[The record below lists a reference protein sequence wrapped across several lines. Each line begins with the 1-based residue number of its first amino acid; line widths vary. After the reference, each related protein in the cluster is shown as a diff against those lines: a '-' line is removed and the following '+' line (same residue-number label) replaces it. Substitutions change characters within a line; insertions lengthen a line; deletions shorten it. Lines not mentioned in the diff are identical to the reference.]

1 MKAKKLLWGIA
12 PLMALAPIVAA
23 KCGDGNETKSI
34 VFQIGHRKSWPLSGG
49 LAPFAEYYNKTFKGQ
64 KDFMPVKMSYAD
76 DHNTT
81 SEFVLARRAKDNI
94 ESGNFKDVPNI
105 ILGAQSGAYVI
116 NQYNRLMDLSDVGI
130 KKDIF
135 NQSIA
140 DLHSILSGQAD
151 KSRVYNIPFDNN
163 ADTDALAFNLDAL
176 YFMLKMIEDGK
187 GEVDWT
193 ADIPKRAKEAA
204 QPGKGNDLPEKSIWR
219 ALKLKEGEPFKGFKV
234 DEKTFKSMEK
244 IRELAVK
251 FHDGT
256 TLDQSKVDADTI
268 TGEVLS
274 IDYNAQA
281 FLKEFKS
288 RIGKTEN
295 DVIWKLVLTGD
306 QKKPT
311 RVEYNLPN
319 NPEYVKIFKELWD
332 TYTTKSI
339 KRHVKKV
346 NENSKVFS
354 SIKYMEHRIQEWGS
368 WNIRE
373 FKSAIS
379 ILASVGTNQRM
390 LSSVSRKLFSKLKD
404 GTLVKDFEKN
414 NAKFED
420 VYLLPQLTL
429 MSEGKDQIFAEGG
442 SSILAVDTSKER
454 DTNTPENRA
463 TKKFLSWLYTGKN
476 THTGTEEENWK
487 TFAKL
492 SGYIMPLKDVI
503 SDANEKWMKDEI
515 ERLLKE
521 VREIEKKPNATETEK
536 EVANKKFFTLN
547 NLRSALVSLQS
558 ILNLEKNKDK
568 VLVKASVTDDATSQ
582 IAGAIDGALY
592 RSTIHDGH
600 EIADAD
606 KLVEGFKQSVQNTP
620 K

>member
-151 KSRVYNIPFDNN
+151 KSRVYNIPFDN

-187 GEVDWT
+187 GEVDWN
-193 ADIPKRAKEAA
+193 ADIPKRAKDAA
-204 QPGKGNDLPEKSIWR
+204 QPGVGNDLPEKSIWR

-251 FHDGT
+251 FHEGT
-256 TLDQSKVDADTI
+256 TLEESKVDADTI

-319 NPEYVKIFKELWD
+319 NPEYVKTFKELWD

-339 KRHVKKV
+339 KRHVKKI

-354 SIKYMEHRIQEWGS
+354 SIKYMEHGIQEWGS

-379 ILASVGTNQRM
+379 ILASVGTNHRM

-404 GTLVKDFEKN
+404 GTQVKDFEKN

-492 SGYIMPLKDVI
+492 SGYIMPLKNVI
-503 SDANEKWMKDEI
+503 SDANEKWMKEEI
-515 ERLLKE
+515 DRLLKE
-521 VREIEKKPNATETEK
+521 VREIESKPNATEAEK

-558 ILNLEKNKDK
+558 ILNLEKNKGK
-568 VLVKASVTDDATSQ
+568 VLVKASVTDDATSE
-582 IAGAIDGALY
+582 IAESIDKALY
-592 RSTIHDGH
+592 RSTIHDGQ
-600 EIADAD
+600 EIASAD

>member
-151 KSRVYNIPFDNN
+151 KSRVYNIPFDN

-187 GEVDWT
+187 GEVDWN
-193 ADIPKRAKEAA
+193 ADIPKRAKDAA
-204 QPGKGNDLPEKSIWR
+204 QPGVGNDLPEKSIWR

-251 FHDGT
+251 FHEGT
-256 TLDQSKVDADTI
+256 TLEESKVDADTI

-319 NPEYVKIFKELWD
+319 NPEYVKTFKELWD

-339 KRHVKKV
+339 KRHVKKI

-354 SIKYMEHRIQEWGS
+354 SIKYMEHGIQEWGS

-404 GTLVKDFEKN
+404 GTQVKDFEKN

-442 SSILAVDTSKER
+442 SSILPVDTSKER

-492 SGYIMPLKDVI
+492 SGYIMPLKNVI
-503 SDANEKWMKDEI
+503 SDANEKWMKEEI
-515 ERLLKE
+515 DRLLKE
-521 VREIEKKPNATETEK
+521 VREIESKPNATEAEK

-558 ILNLEKNKDK
+558 ILNLEKNKGK
-568 VLVKASVTDDATSQ
+568 VLVKASVTDDATSE
-582 IAGAIDGALY
+582 IAESIDKALY
-592 RSTIHDGH
+592 RSTIHDGQ
-600 EIADAD
+600 EIASAD

>member
-34 VFQIGHRKSWPLSGG
+34 VFQIGHGKSWPLSGG

-151 KSRVYNIPFDNN
+151 KSRVYNIPFDN

-187 GEVDWT
+187 GEVDWN
-193 ADIPKRAKEAA
+193 ADIPKRAKDAA
-204 QPGKGNDLPEKSIWR
+204 QPGVGNDLPEKSIWR

-251 FHDGT
+251 FHEGT
-256 TLDQSKVDADTI
+256 TLEESKVDADTI

-319 NPEYVKIFKELWD
+319 NPEYVKTFKELWD

-339 KRHVKKV
+339 KRHVKKI

-354 SIKYMEHRIQEWGS
+354 SIKYMEHGIQEWGS

-404 GTLVKDFEKN
+404 GTQVKDFEKN

-492 SGYIMPLKDVI
+492 SGYIMPLKNVI
-503 SDANEKWMKDEI
+503 SDANEKWMKEEI
-515 ERLLKE
+515 DRLLKE
-521 VREIEKKPNATETEK
+521 VREIESKPNATEAEK

-558 ILNLEKNKDK
+558 ILNLEKNKGK
-568 VLVKASVTDDATSQ
+568 VLVKASVTDDATSE
-582 IAGAIDGALY
+582 IAESIDKALY
-592 RSTIHDGH
+592 RSTIHDGQ
-600 EIADAD
+600 EIASAD

>member
-151 KSRVYNIPFDNN
+151 KSRVYNIPFDN

-187 GEVDWT
+187 GEVDWN
-193 ADIPKRAKEAA
+193 ADIPKRAKDAA
-204 QPGKGNDLPEKSIWR
+204 QPGVGNDLPEKSIWR

-251 FHDGT
+251 FHEGT
-256 TLDQSKVDADTI
+256 TLEESKVDADTI

-319 NPEYVKIFKELWD
+319 NPEYVKTFKELWD

-339 KRHVKKV
+339 KRHVKKI

-354 SIKYMEHRIQEWGS
+354 SIKYMEHGIQEWGS

-404 GTLVKDFEKN
+404 GTQVKDFEKN

-492 SGYIMPLKDVI
+492 SGYIMPLKNVI
-503 SDANEKWMKDEI
+503 SDANEKWMKEEI
-515 ERLLKE
+515 DRLLKE
-521 VREIEKKPNATETEK
+521 VREIESKPNATEAEK

-558 ILNLEKNKDK
+558 ILNLEKNKGK
-568 VLVKASVTDDATSQ
+568 VLVKASVTDDVTSE
-582 IAGAIDGALY
+582 IAESIDKALY
-592 RSTIHDGH
+592 RSTIHDGQ
-600 EIADAD
+600 EIASAD

>member
-151 KSRVYNIPFDNN
+151 KSRVYNIPFDN

-187 GEVDWT
+187 GEVDWN
-193 ADIPKRAKEAA
+193 ADIPKRAKDAA
-204 QPGKGNDLPEKSIWR
+204 QPGVGNDLPEKSIWR

-251 FHDGT
+251 FHEGT
-256 TLDQSKVDADTI
+256 TLEESKVDADTI

-319 NPEYVKIFKELWD
+319 NPEYVKTFKELWD

-339 KRHVKKV
+339 KRHVKKI

-404 GTLVKDFEKN
+404 GTQVKDFEKN

-492 SGYIMPLKDVI
+492 SGYIMPLKNVI
-503 SDANEKWMKDEI
+503 SDANEKWMKEEI
-515 ERLLKE
+515 DRLLKE
-521 VREIEKKPNATETEK
+521 VREIESKPNATEAEK

-558 ILNLEKNKDK
+558 ILNLEKNKGK
-568 VLVKASVTDDATSQ
+568 VLVKASVTDDATSE
-582 IAGAIDGALY
+582 IAESIDKALY
-592 RSTIHDGH
+592 RSTIHDGQ
-600 EIADAD
+600 EIASAD

>member
-151 KSRVYNIPFDNN
+151 KSRVYNIPFDN

-187 GEVDWT
+187 GEVDWN
-193 ADIPKRAKEAA
+193 ADIPKRAKDAA
-204 QPGKGNDLPEKSIWR
+204 QPGVGNDLPEKSIWR

-251 FHDGT
+251 FHEGT
-256 TLDQSKVDADTI
+256 TLEESKVDADTI

-319 NPEYVKIFKELWD
+319 NPEYVKTFKELWD

-339 KRHVKKV
+339 KRHVKKI

-354 SIKYMEHRIQEWGS
+354 SIKYMEHGIQEWGS

-404 GTLVKDFEKN
+404 GTQVKDFEKN

-492 SGYIMPLKDVI
+492 SGYIMPLKNVI
-503 SDANEKWMKDEI
+503 SDANEKWMKEEI
-515 ERLLKE
+515 DRLLKE
-521 VREIEKKPNATETEK
+521 VREIESKPNATEAEK

-558 ILNLEKNKDK
+558 ILNLEKNKGK
-568 VLVKASVTDDATSQ
+568 VLVKASVTDDATSE
-582 IAGAIDGALY
+582 IAGSIDKALY
-592 RSTIHDGH
+592 RSTIHDGQ
-600 EIADAD
+600 EIASAD

>member
-12 PLMALAPIVAA
+12 PLMALAPIIAA
-23 KCGDGNETKSI
+23 KCGGGNETKSI

-151 KSRVYNIPFDNN
+151 KSRVYNIPFDN

-187 GEVDWT
+187 GEVDWN
-193 ADIPKRAKEAA
+193 ADIPKRAKDAA
-204 QPGKGNDLPEKSIWR
+204 QPGVGNDLPQKSIWR

-251 FHDGT
+251 FHEGT
-256 TLDQSKVDADTI
+256 TLDESKVDADTI

-319 NPEYVKIFKELWD
+319 NPEYVKIFKDLWD

-339 KRHVKKV
+339 KRHVKKI

-354 SIKYMEHRIQEWGS
+354 SIKYMEHGIQEWGS

-404 GTLVKDFEKN
+404 GTPVKDFEKN

-420 VYLLPQLTL
+420 VYLLPQLTV
-429 MSEGKDQIFAEGG
+429 MSESKDQIFAEGG

-492 SGYIMPLKDVI
+492 SGYIMPLKNVI
-503 SDANEKWMKDEI
+503 SDANEKWMKEEI
-515 ERLLKE
+515 DRLLKE
-521 VREIEKKPNATETEK
+521 VREIEKKPNATEAEK

-582 IAGAIDGALY
+582 IAGSIDKALY
-592 RSTIHDGH
+592 RSTIHDGQ
-600 EIADAD
+600 EIASAD

>member
-23 KCGDGNETKSI
+23 KCGGGNETKSI

-151 KSRVYNIPFDNN
+151 KSRVYNIPFDN

-187 GEVDWT
+187 GEVDWN
-193 ADIPKRAKEAA
+193 ADIPKRAKDAA
-204 QPGKGNDLPEKSIWR
+204 QPGVGNDLPQKSIWR

-251 FHDGT
+251 FHEGT
-256 TLDQSKVDADTI
+256 TLDESKVDADTI

-319 NPEYVKIFKELWD
+319 IPEYVKIFKDLWE

-339 KRHVKKV
+339 KRHVKKI

-354 SIKYMEHRIQEWGS
+354 SIKYMEHGIQEWGS

-404 GTLVKDFEKN
+404 GTPVKDFEKN

-420 VYLLPQLTL
+420 VYLLPQLTV

-492 SGYIMPLKDVI
+492 SGYIMPLKNVI
-503 SDANEKWMKDEI
+503 SDANEKWMKEEI
-515 ERLLKE
+515 DRLLKE
-521 VREIEKKPNATETEK
+521 VREIEKKPNATEAEK

-582 IAGAIDGALY
+582 IAGSIDKALY
-592 RSTIHDGH
+592 RSTIHDGQ
-600 EIADAD
+600 EIASAD

>member
-23 KCGDGNETKSI
+23 KCGGGNETKSI

-116 NQYNRLMDLSDVGI
+116 NQYNRLMDLGDVGI

-151 KSRVYNIPFDNN
+151 KSRVYNIPFDN

-176 YFMLKMIEDGK
+176 HFMLEMIEKGK
-187 GEVDWT
+187 GEVDWN

-204 QPGKGNDLPEKSIWR
+204 QPGVGNDLPQKSIWR

-251 FHDGT
+251 FHEGT
-256 TLDQSKVDADTI
+256 TLDESKVDADTI

-319 NPEYVKIFKELWD
+319 NPEYVKIFKDLWD

-339 KRHVKKV
+339 KRHVKKI

-354 SIKYMEHRIQEWGS
+354 SIKYMEHGIQEWGS

-390 LSSVSRKLFSKLKD
+390 LSGVSRKLFSKLKD
-404 GTLVKDFEKN
+404 GTPVKDFEKN

-420 VYLLPQLTL
+420 VYLLPQLTV

-492 SGYIMPLKDVI
+492 SGYIMPLKNVI
-503 SDANEKWMKDEI
+503 SDANEKWMKEEI
-515 ERLLKE
+515 DRLLKE
-521 VREIEKKPNATETEK
+521 VREIEKKPNATEAEK

-582 IAGAIDGALY
+582 IAGSIDKALY
-592 RSTIHDGH
+592 RSTIHDGQ
-600 EIADAD
+600 EIASAD

>member
-151 KSRVYNIPFDNN
+151 KSRVYNIPFDN

-187 GEVDWT
+187 GEVDWN
-193 ADIPKRAKEAA
+193 ADIPKRAKDAA
-204 QPGKGNDLPEKSIWR
+204 QPGVGNDLPEKSIWR

-251 FHDGT
+251 FHEGT
-256 TLDQSKVDADTI
+256 TLEESKVDADTI

-319 NPEYVKIFKELWD
+319 NPEYVKTFKELWD

-339 KRHVKKV
+339 KRHVKKI

-354 SIKYMEHRIQEWGS
+354 SIKYMEHGIQEWGS

-404 GTLVKDFEKN
+404 GTQVKDFEKN

-492 SGYIMPLKDVI
+492 SGYIMPLKNVI
-503 SDANEKWMKDEI
+503 SDANEKWMKEEI
-515 ERLLKE
+515 DRLLKE
-521 VREIEKKPNATETEK
+521 VREIESKPNATEAEK

-558 ILNLEKNKDK
+558 ILNLEKNKGK
-568 VLVKASVTDDATSQ
+568 VLVKASVTDDATSE
-582 IAGAIDGALY
+582 IAKSIDKALY
-592 RSTIHDGH
+592 RSTIHDGQ
-600 EIADAD
+600 EIASAD

>member
-151 KSRVYNIPFDNN
+151 KSRVYNIPFDN

-187 GEVDWT
+187 GEVDWN
-193 ADIPKRAKEAA
+193 ADIPKRAKDAA
-204 QPGKGNDLPEKSIWR
+204 QPGVGNDLPEKSIWR

-319 NPEYVKIFKELWD
+319 NPEYVKTFKELWD

-339 KRHVKKV
+339 KRHVKKI

-354 SIKYMEHRIQEWGS
+354 SIKYMEHGIQEWGS

-404 GTLVKDFEKN
+404 GTQVKDFEKN

-492 SGYIMPLKDVI
+492 SGYIMPLKNVI
-503 SDANEKWMKDEI
+503 SDANEKWMKEEI
-515 ERLLKE
+515 DRLLKE
-521 VREIEKKPNATETEK
+521 VREIESKPNATEAEK

-558 ILNLEKNKDK
+558 ILNLEKNKGK
-568 VLVKASVTDDATSQ
+568 VLVKASVTDDATSE
-582 IAGAIDGALY
+582 IAKSIDKALY
-592 RSTIHDGH
+592 RSTIHDGQ
-600 EIADAD
+600 EIASAD

>member
-151 KSRVYNIPFDNN
+151 KSRVYNIPFDN

-354 SIKYMEHRIQEWGS
+354 SIKYMEHGIQEWGS

-414 NAKFED
+414 NAKF
-420 VYLLPQLTL
+420 
-429 MSEGKDQIFAEGG
+429 
-442 SSILAVDTSKER
+442 
-454 DTNTPENRA
+454 
-463 TKKFLSWLYTGKN
+463 
-476 THTGTEEENWK
+476 
-487 TFAKL
+487 KL
-492 SGYIMPLKDVI
+492 G
-503 SDANEKWMKDEI
+503 
-515 ERLLKE
+515 
-521 VREIEKKPNATETEK
+521 
-536 EVANKKFFTLN
+536 
-547 NLRSALVSLQS
+547 Q
-558 ILNLEKNKDK
+558 
-568 VLVKASVTDDATSQ
+568 
-582 IAGAIDGALY
+582 
-592 RSTIHDGH
+592 
-600 EIADAD
+600 
-606 KLVEGFKQSVQNTP
+606 
-620 K
+620 

>member
-151 KSRVYNIPFDNN
+151 KSRVYNIPFDN

-187 GEVDWT
+187 GEVDWN
-193 ADIPKRAKEAA
+193 ADIPKRAKDAA
-204 QPGKGNDLPEKSIWR
+204 QPGVGNDLPEKSIWR

-251 FHDGT
+251 FHEGT
-256 TLDQSKVDADTI
+256 TLEESKVDADTI

-319 NPEYVKIFKELWD
+319 NPEYVKTFKELWD

-339 KRHVKKV
+339 KRHVKKI

-354 SIKYMEHRIQEWGS
+354 SIKYMEHGIQEWGS

-404 GTLVKDFEKN
+404 GTQVKDFEKN

-492 SGYIMPLKDVI
+492 SGYIMPLKNVI
-503 SDANEKWMKDEI
+503 SDANEKWMKEEI
-515 ERLLKE
+515 DRLLKE
-521 VREIEKKPNATETEK
+521 VREIESKPNATEAEK

-558 ILNLEKNKDK
+558 ILNLEKNKGK
-568 VLVKASVTDDATSQ
+568 VLVKASVTDDATSE
-582 IAGAIDGALY
+582 IVESIDKALY
-592 RSTIHDGH
+592 RSTIHDGQ
-600 EIADAD
+600 EIASAD

>member
-151 KSRVYNIPFDNN
+151 KSRVYNIPFDN

-187 GEVDWT
+187 GEVDWN
-193 ADIPKRAKEAA
+193 ADIPKRAKDAA
-204 QPGKGNDLPEKSIWR
+204 QPGVGNDLPEKSIWR

-251 FHDGT
+251 FHEGT
-256 TLDQSKVDADTI
+256 TLEESKVDADTI

-319 NPEYVKIFKELWD
+319 NPEYVKTFKELWD

-339 KRHVKKV
+339 KRHVKKI

-354 SIKYMEHRIQEWGS
+354 SIKYMEHGIQEWGS

-404 GTLVKDFEKN
+404 GTQVKDFEKN

-492 SGYIMPLKDVI
+492 SGYIMPLKNVI
-503 SDANEKWMKDEI
+503 SDANEKWMKEEI
-515 ERLLKE
+515 DRLLKE
-521 VREIEKKPNATETEK
+521 VREIESKPNATEAEK

-558 ILNLEKNKDK
+558 ILNLEKNKGK
-568 VLVKASVTDDATSQ
+568 VLVKASVTDDATSE
-582 IAGAIDGALY
+582 IAESIDKALY
-592 RSTIHDGH
+592 RSTIHDGQ
-600 EIADAD
+600 EIASAD
-606 KLVEGFKQSVQNTP
+606 KLVEGFKQSVQNTQ

>member
-151 KSRVYNIPFDNN
+151 KSRVYNIPFDN

-187 GEVDWT
+187 GEVDWN
-193 ADIPKRAKEAA
+193 ADIPKRAKDAA
-204 QPGKGNDLPEKSIWR
+204 QPGVGNDLPEKSIWR

-251 FHDGT
+251 FHEGT
-256 TLDQSKVDADTI
+256 TLEESKVDADTI

-319 NPEYVKIFKELWD
+319 NPEYVKTFKELWD

-339 KRHVKKV
+339 KRHVKKI

-354 SIKYMEHRIQEWGS
+354 SIKYMEHGIQEWGS

-404 GTLVKDFEKN
+404 GTQVKDFEKN

-492 SGYIMPLKDVI
+492 SGYIMPLKNVI
-503 SDANEKWMKDEI
+503 SDANEKWMKEEI
-515 ERLLKE
+515 DRLLKE
-521 VREIEKKPNATETEK
+521 VREIESKPNATEAEK

-568 VLVKASVTDDATSQ
+568 VLVKASVTDDATSE
-582 IAGAIDGALY
+582 IAESIDKALY
-592 RSTIHDGH
+592 RSTIHDGQ
-600 EIADAD
+600 EIASAD

>member
-151 KSRVYNIPFDNN
+151 KSRVYNIPFDN

-187 GEVDWT
+187 GEVDWN

-204 QPGKGNDLPEKSIWR
+204 QPGVGNDLPEKSIWR

-251 FHDGT
+251 FHEGT
-256 TLDQSKVDADTI
+256 TLEESKVDADTI

-319 NPEYVKIFKELWD
+319 NPEYVKTFKELWD

-339 KRHVKKV
+339 KRHVKKI

-354 SIKYMEHRIQEWGS
+354 SIKYMEHGIQEWGS

-404 GTLVKDFEKN
+404 GTQVKDFEKN

-492 SGYIMPLKDVI
+492 SGYIMPLKNVI
-503 SDANEKWMKDEI
+503 SDANEKWMKEEI
-515 ERLLKE
+515 DRLLKE
-521 VREIEKKPNATETEK
+521 VREIESKPNATEAEK

-558 ILNLEKNKDK
+558 ILNLEKNKGK
-568 VLVKASVTDDATSQ
+568 VLVKASVTDDATSE
-582 IAGAIDGALY
+582 IAGSIDKALY
-592 RSTIHDGH
+592 RSTIHDGQ
-600 EIADAD
+600 EIASAD

>member
-151 KSRVYNIPFDNN
+151 KSRVYNIPFDN

-187 GEVDWT
+187 GEVDWN
-193 ADIPKRAKEAA
+193 ADIPKRAKDVA
-204 QPGKGNDLPEKSIWR
+204 QPGVGNDLPEKSIWR

-251 FHDGT
+251 FHEGT
-256 TLDQSKVDADTI
+256 TLEESKVDADTI

-319 NPEYVKIFKELWD
+319 NPEYVKTFKELWD

-339 KRHVKKV
+339 KRHVKKI

-354 SIKYMEHRIQEWGS
+354 SIKYMEHGIQEWGS

-404 GTLVKDFEKN
+404 GTQVKDFEKN

-492 SGYIMPLKDVI
+492 SGYIMPLKNVI
-503 SDANEKWMKDEI
+503 SDANEKWMKEEI
-515 ERLLKE
+515 DRLLKE
-521 VREIEKKPNATETEK
+521 VREIESKPNATEAEK

-558 ILNLEKNKDK
+558 ILNLEKNKGK
-568 VLVKASVTDDATSQ
+568 VLVKASVTDDATSE
-582 IAGAIDGALY
+582 IAESIDKALY
-592 RSTIHDGH
+592 RSTIHDGQ
-600 EIADAD
+600 EIASAD

>member
-151 KSRVYNIPFDNN
+151 KSRVYNIPFDN

-187 GEVDWT
+187 GEVDWN
-193 ADIPKRAKEAA
+193 ADIPKRAKDAA
-204 QPGKGNDLPEKSIWR
+204 QPGVGNDLPEKSIWR

-251 FHDGT
+251 FHEGT
-256 TLDQSKVDADTI
+256 TLEESKVDADTI

-319 NPEYVKIFKELWD
+319 NPEYVKTFKELWD

-339 KRHVKKV
+339 KRHVKKI

-354 SIKYMEHRIQEWGS
+354 SIKYMEHGIQEWGS

-404 GTLVKDFEKN
+404 GTQVKDFEKN

-492 SGYIMPLKDVI
+492 SGYIMPLKNVI
-503 SDANEKWMKDEI
+503 SDANEKWMKEEI
-515 ERLLKE
+515 DRLLKE
-521 VREIEKKPNATETEK
+521 VREIESKPNATEAEK

-558 ILNLEKNKDK
+558 ILNLEKNKGK
-568 VLVKASVTDDATSQ
+568 VLVKASVTDDATSE
-582 IAGAIDGALY
+582 ISESIDKALY
-592 RSTIHDGH
+592 RSTIHDGQ
-600 EIADAD
+600 EIASAD

>member
-12 PLMALAPIVAA
+12 PLMALAPIVAT

-49 LAPFAEYYNKTFKGQ
+49 LAPFAEYYNKTFKGK

-151 KSRVYNIPFDNN
+151 KSRVYNIPFDN

-176 YFMLKMIEDGK
+176 HFMLEMIEKGK
-187 GEVDWT
+187 GTVDWT

-319 NPEYVKIFKELWD
+319 DPEYVKTFKDLWE

-339 KRHVKKV
+339 KRHVKKI

-354 SIKYMEHRIQEWGS
+354 SIKYMEHGIQEWGS

-390 LSSVSRKLFSKLKD
+390 LSGVSRKLFSKLKD

-420 VYLLPQLTL
+420 VYLLPQLTV

-492 SGYIMPLKDVI
+492 SGYIMPLKNVI
-503 SDANEKWMKDEI
+503 SDANEKWMKEEI
-515 ERLLKE
+515 DRLLKE
-521 VREIEKKPNATETEK
+521 VREIESKPNATKVEK

-582 IAGAIDGALY
+582 IAGAIDKALY

-600 EIADAD
+600 EIASAD

>member
-151 KSRVYNIPFDNN
+151 KSRVYNIPFDN

-187 GEVDWT
+187 GEVDWN
-193 ADIPKRAKEAA
+193 ADIPKRAKDAA
-204 QPGKGNDLPEKSIWR
+204 QPGVGNDLPEKSIWR

-251 FHDGT
+251 FHEGT
-256 TLDQSKVDADTI
+256 TLEESKVDADTI

-319 NPEYVKIFKELWD
+319 NPEYVKTFKELWD

-339 KRHVKKV
+339 KRHVKKI

-354 SIKYMEHRIQEWGS
+354 SIKYMEHGIQEWGS

-404 GTLVKDFEKN
+404 GTQVKDFEKN

-492 SGYIMPLKDVI
+492 SGYIMPLKNVI

>member
-151 KSRVYNIPFDNN
+151 KSRVYNIPFDN

-187 GEVDWT
+187 GEVDWN
-193 ADIPKRAKEAA
+193 ADIPKRAKDAA
-204 QPGKGNDLPEKSIWR
+204 QPGVGNDLPEKSIWR

-251 FHDGT
+251 FHEGT
-256 TLDQSKVDADTI
+256 TLEESKVDADTI

-319 NPEYVKIFKELWD
+319 NPEYVKTFKELWD

-339 KRHVKKV
+339 KRHVKKI

-354 SIKYMEHRIQEWGS
+354 SIKYMEHGIQEWGS

-404 GTLVKDFEKN
+404 GTQVKDFEKN

-492 SGYIMPLKDVI
+492 SGYIMPLKNVI
-503 SDANEKWMKDEI
+503 SDANEKWMKEEI
-515 ERLLKE
+515 DRLLKE
-521 VREIEKKPNATETEK
+521 VREIESKPNATEAEK

-558 ILNLEKNKDK
+558 ILNLEKNKGK
-568 VLVKASVTDDATSQ
+568 VLVKASVTDDATSE
-582 IAGAIDGALY
+582 IADSIDKALY
-592 RSTIHDGH
+592 RSTIHDGQ
-600 EIADAD
+600 EIASAD

>member
-1 MKAKKLLWGIA
+1 
-12 PLMALAPIVAA
+12 MALAPIVAA

-81 SEFVLARRAKDNI
+81 SEFVLIRRAKDNI

-151 KSRVYNIPFDNN
+151 KSRVYNIPFDN

-187 GEVDWT
+187 GEVDWN
-193 ADIPKRAKEAA
+193 ADIPKRAKDAA
-204 QPGKGNDLPEKSIWR
+204 QPGVGNDLPEKSIWR

-251 FHDGT
+251 FHEGT
-256 TLDQSKVDADTI
+256 TLEESKVDADTI

-319 NPEYVKIFKELWD
+319 NPEYVKTFKELWD

-339 KRHVKKV
+339 KRHVKKI

-354 SIKYMEHRIQEWGS
+354 SIKYMEHGIQEWGS

-404 GTLVKDFEKN
+404 GTQVKDFEKN

-492 SGYIMPLKDVI
+492 SGYIMPLKNVI
-503 SDANEKWMKDEI
+503 SDANEKWMKEEI
-515 ERLLKE
+515 DRLLKE
-521 VREIEKKPNATETEK
+521 VREIESKPNATEAEK

-547 NLRSALVSLQS
+547 NLRSTLVSLQS
-558 ILNLEKNKDK
+558 ILNLEKNKGK
-568 VLVKASVTDDATSQ
+568 VLVKASVTDDATSE
-582 IAGAIDGALY
+582 IAESIDKALY
-592 RSTIHDGH
+592 RSTIHDGQ
-600 EIADAD
+600 EIASAD

>member
-151 KSRVYNIPFDNN
+151 KSRVYNIPFDN

-187 GEVDWT
+187 GEVDWN
-193 ADIPKRAKEAA
+193 ADIPKRAKDAA
-204 QPGKGNDLPEKSIWR
+204 QPGVGNDLPEKSIWR

-251 FHDGT
+251 FHEGT
-256 TLDQSKVDADTI
+256 TLEESKVDADTI

-319 NPEYVKIFKELWD
+319 NPEYVKTFKELWD

-339 KRHVKKV
+339 KRHVKKI

-354 SIKYMEHRIQEWGS
+354 SIKYMEHGIQEWGS

-379 ILASVGTNQRM
+379 ILAIVGTNQRM

-404 GTLVKDFEKN
+404 GTQVKDFEKN

-492 SGYIMPLKDVI
+492 SGYIMPLKNVI
-503 SDANEKWMKDEI
+503 SDANEKWMKEEI
-515 ERLLKE
+515 DRLLKE
-521 VREIEKKPNATETEK
+521 VREIESKPNATEAEK

-558 ILNLEKNKDK
+558 ILNLEKNKGK
-568 VLVKASVTDDATSQ
+568 VLVKASVTDDATSE
-582 IAGAIDGALY
+582 IAESIDKALY
-592 RSTIHDGH
+592 RSTIHDGQ
-600 EIADAD
+600 EIASAD

>member
-151 KSRVYNIPFDNN
+151 KSRVYNIPFDN

-187 GEVDWT
+187 GEVDWN
-193 ADIPKRAKEAA
+193 ADIPKRAKDAA
-204 QPGKGNDLPEKSIWR
+204 QPGVGNDLPEKSIWR

-251 FHDGT
+251 FHEGT
-256 TLDQSKVDADTI
+256 TLEESKVDADTI

-319 NPEYVKIFKELWD
+319 NPEYVKTFKELWD

-339 KRHVKKV
+339 KRHVKKI

-354 SIKYMEHRIQEWGS
+354 SIKYMEHGIQEWGS

-404 GTLVKDFEKN
+404 GIQVKDFEKN

-492 SGYIMPLKDVI
+492 SGYIMPLKNVI
-503 SDANEKWMKDEI
+503 SDANEKWMKEEI
-515 ERLLKE
+515 DRLLKE
-521 VREIEKKPNATETEK
+521 VREIESKPNATEAEK

-558 ILNLEKNKDK
+558 ILNLEKNKGK
-568 VLVKASVTDDATSQ
+568 VLVKASVTDDATSE
-582 IAGAIDGALY
+582 IAESIDKALY
-592 RSTIHDGH
+592 RSTIHDGQ
-600 EIADAD
+600 EIASAD

>member
-1 MKAKKLLWGIA
+1 
-12 PLMALAPIVAA
+12 MALAPIVAA

-151 KSRVYNIPFDNN
+151 KSRVYNIPFDN

-187 GEVDWT
+187 GEVDWN
-193 ADIPKRAKEAA
+193 ADIPKRAKDAA
-204 QPGKGNDLPEKSIWR
+204 QPGVGNDLPEKSIWR

-251 FHDGT
+251 FHEGT
-256 TLDQSKVDADTI
+256 TLEESKVDADTI

-319 NPEYVKIFKELWD
+319 NPEYVKTFKELWD

-339 KRHVKKV
+339 KRHVKKI

-354 SIKYMEHRIQEWGS
+354 SIKYMEHGIQEWGS

-404 GTLVKDFEKN
+404 GTQVKDFEKN

-492 SGYIMPLKDVI
+492 SGYIMPLKNVI
-503 SDANEKWMKDEI
+503 SDANEKWMKEEI
-515 ERLLKE
+515 DRLLKE
-521 VREIEKKPNATETEK
+521 VREIESKPNATEAEK

-558 ILNLEKNKDK
+558 ILNLEKNKGK
-568 VLVKASVTDDATSQ
+568 VLVKASVTDDATSE
-582 IAGAIDGALY
+582 IAESIDKALY
-592 RSTIHDGH
+592 RSTIHDGQ
-600 EIADAD
+600 EIASAD

>member
-151 KSRVYNIPFDNN
+151 KSRVYNIPFDN

-187 GEVDWT
+187 GEVDWN
-193 ADIPKRAKEAA
+193 ADIPKRAKDAA
-204 QPGKGNDLPEKSIWR
+204 QPGVGNDLPEKSIWR

-251 FHDGT
+251 FHEGT
-256 TLDQSKVDADTI
+256 TLEESKVDADTI

-319 NPEYVKIFKELWD
+319 NPEYVKTFKELWD

-339 KRHVKKV
+339 KRHVKKI

-354 SIKYMEHRIQEWGS
+354 SIKYMEQGIQEWGS

-404 GTLVKDFEKN
+404 GTQVKDFEKN

-492 SGYIMPLKDVI
+492 SGYIMPLKNVI
-503 SDANEKWMKDEI
+503 SDANEKWMKEEI
-515 ERLLKE
+515 DRLLKE
-521 VREIEKKPNATETEK
+521 VREIESKPNATEAEK

-558 ILNLEKNKDK
+558 ILNLEKNKGK
-568 VLVKASVTDDATSQ
+568 VLVKASVTDDATSE
-582 IAGAIDGALY
+582 IAESIDKALY
-592 RSTIHDGH
+592 RSTIHDGQ
-600 EIADAD
+600 EIASAD

>member
-151 KSRVYNIPFDNN
+151 KSRVYNIPFDN

-187 GEVDWT
+187 GEVDWN
-193 ADIPKRAKEAA
+193 ADIPKRAKDAA
-204 QPGKGNDLPEKSIWR
+204 QPGVGNDLPEKSIWR

-251 FHDGT
+251 FHEGT
-256 TLDQSKVDADTI
+256 TLEESKVDADTI

-319 NPEYVKIFKELWD
+319 NPEYVKTFKELWD

-339 KRHVKKV
+339 KRHVKKI

-354 SIKYMEHRIQEWGS
+354 SIKYMEHGIQEWGS

-404 GTLVKDFEKN
+404 GTQVKDFEKN

-492 SGYIMPLKDVI
+492 SGYIMPLKNVI
-503 SDANEKWMKDEI
+503 SDANEKWMKEEI
-515 ERLLKE
+515 DRLLKE
-521 VREIEKKPNATETEK
+521 VREIESKPNATEAEK

-558 ILNLEKNKDK
+558 ILNLEKNKGK
-568 VLVKASVTDDATSQ
+568 VLVKASVTDDATSE
-582 IAGAIDGALY
+582 IAGSIDKALY
-592 RSTIHDGH
+592 RSTIHDGQ
-600 EIADAD
+600 EIASAD
-606 KLVEGFKQSVQNTP
+606 KLVERFKQSVQNTP

>member
-151 KSRVYNIPFDNN
+151 KSRVYNIPFDN

-187 GEVDWT
+187 GEVDWN
-193 ADIPKRAKEAA
+193 ADIPKRAKDAA
-204 QPGKGNDLPEKSIWR
+204 QPGVGNDLPEKSIWR

-234 DEKTFKSMEK
+234 DEKTFKLMEK

-251 FHDGT
+251 FHEGT
-256 TLDQSKVDADTI
+256 TLEESKVDADTI

-319 NPEYVKIFKELWD
+319 NPEYVKTFKELWD

-339 KRHVKKV
+339 KRHVKKI

-354 SIKYMEHRIQEWGS
+354 SIKYMEHGIQEWGS

-404 GTLVKDFEKN
+404 GTQVKDFEKN

-492 SGYIMPLKDVI
+492 SGYIMPLKNVI
-503 SDANEKWMKDEI
+503 SDANEKWMKEEI
-515 ERLLKE
+515 DRLLKE
-521 VREIEKKPNATETEK
+521 VREIESKPNATEAEK

-558 ILNLEKNKDK
+558 ILNLEKNKGK
-568 VLVKASVTDDATSQ
+568 VLVKASVTDDATSE
-582 IAGAIDGALY
+582 IAESIDKALY
-592 RSTIHDGH
+592 RSTIHDGQ
-600 EIADAD
+600 EIASAD

>member
-23 KCGDGNETKSI
+23 KCGGGNETKSI

-151 KSRVYNIPFDNN
+151 KSRVYNIPFDN

-176 YFMLKMIEDGK
+176 HFMLEMIEKGK
-187 GEVDWT
+187 GEVDWN

-204 QPGKGNDLPEKSIWR
+204 QPGVGNDLPQKSIWR

-251 FHDGT
+251 FHEGT
-256 TLDQSKVDADTI
+256 TLDESKVDADTI

-319 NPEYVKIFKELWD
+319 NPEYVKIFKDLWD

-339 KRHVKKV
+339 KRHVKKI

-354 SIKYMEHRIQEWGS
+354 SIKYMEHGIQEWGS

-390 LSSVSRKLFSKLKD
+390 LSGVSRKLFSKLKD
-404 GTLVKDFEKN
+404 GTPVKDFEKN

-420 VYLLPQLTL
+420 VYLLPQLTV

-492 SGYIMPLKDVI
+492 SGYIMPLKNVI
-503 SDANEKWMKDEI
+503 SDANEKWMKEEI
-515 ERLLKE
+515 DRLLKE
-521 VREIEKKPNATETEK
+521 VREIEKKPNATEAEK

-582 IAGAIDGALY
+582 IAGSIDKALY
-592 RSTIHDGH
+592 RSTIHDGQ
-600 EIADAD
+600 EIASAD

>member
-151 KSRVYNIPFDNN
+151 KSRVYNIPFDN

-187 GEVDWT
+187 GEVDWN
-193 ADIPKRAKEAA
+193 ADIPKRAKDAA
-204 QPGKGNDLPEKSIWR
+204 QPGVGNDLPEKSIWR

-251 FHDGT
+251 FHEGT
-256 TLDQSKVDADTI
+256 TLEESKVDADTI

-319 NPEYVKIFKELWD
+319 NPEYVKTFKELWD

-339 KRHVKKV
+339 KRHVKKI

-354 SIKYMEHRIQEWGS
+354 SIKYMEHGIQEWGS

-404 GTLVKDFEKN
+404 GTQVKDFEKN

-492 SGYIMPLKDVI
+492 SGYIMPLKNVI
-503 SDANEKWMKDEI
+503 SDANEKWMKEEI
-515 ERLLKE
+515 DRLLKE
-521 VREIEKKPNATETEK
+521 VREIESKPNATEAEK

-558 ILNLEKNKDK
+558 ILNLEKNKGK
-568 VLVKASVTDDATSQ
+568 VLVKASVTDDATSE
-582 IAGAIDGALY
+582 IAESIDKALY
-592 RSTIHDGH
+592 RSTIHDGQ
-600 EIADAD
+600 EIASAD

>member
-1 MKAKKLLWGIA
+1 MWG
-12 PLMALAPIVAA
+12 
-23 KCGDGNETKSI
+23 GNETKSI

-151 KSRVYNIPFDNN
+151 KSRVYNIPFDN

-187 GEVDWT
+187 GEVDWN
-193 ADIPKRAKEAA
+193 ADIPKRAKDAA
-204 QPGKGNDLPEKSIWR
+204 QPGVGNDLPQKSIWR

-251 FHDGT
+251 FHEGT
-256 TLDQSKVDADTI
+256 TLDESKVDADTI

-319 NPEYVKIFKELWD
+319 NPEYVKIFKDLWD

-339 KRHVKKV
+339 KRHVKKI

-354 SIKYMEHRIQEWGS
+354 SIKYMEHGIQEWGS

-404 GTLVKDFEKN
+404 GTPVKDFEKN

-420 VYLLPQLTL
+420 VYLLPQLTV
-429 MSEGKDQIFAEGG
+429 MSESKDQIFAEGG

-492 SGYIMPLKDVI
+492 SGYIMPLKNVI
-503 SDANEKWMKDEI
+503 SDANEKWMKEEI
-515 ERLLKE
+515 DRLLKE
-521 VREIEKKPNATETEK
+521 VREIEKKPNATEAEK

-582 IAGAIDGALY
+582 IAGSIDKALY
-592 RSTIHDGH
+592 RSTIHDGQ
-600 EIADAD
+600 EIASAD

>member
-151 KSRVYNIPFDNN
+151 KSRVYNIPFDN

-187 GEVDWT
+187 GEVDWN
-193 ADIPKRAKEAA
+193 ADIPKRAKDAA
-204 QPGKGNDLPEKSIWR
+204 QPGVGNDLPEKSIWR

-251 FHDGT
+251 FHEGT
-256 TLDQSKVDADTI
+256 TLEESKVDADTI

-319 NPEYVKIFKELWD
+319 IPEYVKIFKDLWE

-339 KRHVKKV
+339 KRHVKKI

-354 SIKYMEHRIQEWGS
+354 SIKYMEHGIQEWGS

-404 GTLVKDFEKN
+404 GTPVKDFEKN

-420 VYLLPQLTL
+420 VYLLPQLTV

-492 SGYIMPLKDVI
+492 SGYIMPLKNVI
-503 SDANEKWMKDEI
+503 SDANEKWMKEEI
-515 ERLLKE
+515 DRLLKE
-521 VREIEKKPNATETEK
+521 VREIEKKPNATEAEK

-582 IAGAIDGALY
+582 IAGSIDKALY
-592 RSTIHDGH
+592 RSTIHDGQ
-600 EIADAD
+600 EIASAD